1 MRKAV
6 PKIDLAA
13 GQMFFEYRR
22 TSAERIAA
30 GELIDVT
37 RDAKAAGFRWP
48 LAVSAELW
56 QHVQTLPRGAS
67 RSETV
72 VARWQHVFLLAGTAA
87 AQIIRDSMPELQVNV
102 VLRTS
107 DAPDR
112 SREHIKT
119 LLLSLEKG
127 EQVGGAAFILGY
139 RAEKGRTA

>member
-6 PKIDLAA
+6 PKTDLTA

-22 TSAERIAA
+22 TLAGRTAA

-56 QHVQTLPRGAS
+56 QHVQTIPRGAP

-72 VARWQHVFLLAGTAA
+72 AARWQHVFLLAGTAA
-87 AQIIRDSMPELQVNV
+87 AQIIRENSSELQINV

-119 LLLSLEKG
+119 LHLNREKG
-127 EQVGGAAFILGY
+127 EEAGAVAFILGCHVGKE
-139 RAEKGRTA
+139 RAV

>member
-1 MRKAV
+1 MRKAD
-6 PKIDLAA
+6 PKTNLAA

-22 TSAERIAA
+22 TLAERTAA

-48 LAVSAELW
+48 LAVSTELW
-56 QHVQTLPRGAS
+56 QHVQTVPRGAS
-67 RSETV
+67 RNETV
-72 VARWQHVFLLAGTAA
+72 AVRWQHVFLLAGTAA
-87 AQIIRDSMPELQVNV
+87 AQIIRDSLSELQINV

-119 LLLSLEKG
+119 LHLSLEKG
-127 EQVGGAAFILGY
+127 EQAAGAAFILGY
-139 RAEKGRTA
+139 RAEKERTA

>member
-1 MRKAV
+1 MRKAD
-6 PKIDLAA
+6 PKTDLAA

-22 TSAERIAA
+22 TIADRVAA
-30 GELIDVT
+30 GELIDAT
-37 RDAKAAGFRWP
+37 RSAKAAGFRWS

-56 QHVQTLPRGAS
+56 QQIQTIPRGCS
-67 RSETV
+67 SNETV
-72 VARWQHVFLLAGTAA
+72 AARWQHVFLLAGTAA
-87 AQIIRDSMPELQVNV
+87 AQIVRDTLAELQINV

-119 LLLSLEKG
+119 LHLGLEKG
-127 EQVGGAAFILGY
+127 EPAGAAAFILSY